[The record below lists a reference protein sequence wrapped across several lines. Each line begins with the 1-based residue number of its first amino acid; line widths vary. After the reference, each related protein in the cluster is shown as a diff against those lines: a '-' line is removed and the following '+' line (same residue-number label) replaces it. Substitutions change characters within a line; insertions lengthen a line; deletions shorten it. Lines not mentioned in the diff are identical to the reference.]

1 MSRKQIIDSI
11 VNSWISKKLT
21 VFAIGSAALFNGYV
35 TSGDWIIIASI
46 YIGSQTV
53 IDVVSL
59 LKAKSGST
67 NYTEE
72 FNG

>member
-21 VFAIGSAALFNGYV
+21 VFAIGSVALFNGYV

>member
-1 MSRKQIIDSI
+1 MSRQQIIDGI

-21 VFAIGSAALFNGYV
+21 VFAIGSIALFNGYV
-35 TSGDWIIIASI
+35 NSGDWITIASI

-53 IDVVSL
+53 IDVVSI